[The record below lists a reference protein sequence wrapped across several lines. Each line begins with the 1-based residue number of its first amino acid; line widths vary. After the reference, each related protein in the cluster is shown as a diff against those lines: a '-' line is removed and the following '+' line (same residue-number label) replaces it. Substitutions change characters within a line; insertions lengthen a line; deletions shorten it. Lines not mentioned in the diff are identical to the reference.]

1 MTSLPPADAVEAGQP
16 AADAAPAGPSPAD
29 AVHAGLSPADAA
41 PAGLSPAGA
50 VHAAARLAPE
60 RVAVVH
66 RGGGTS
72 FAELIAASG
81 TARTA
86 LDALGLPAGQP
97 IAVRAA
103 KSPQTVALILACF
116 AAARPVLLLSV
127 DLGAQVAGNLVQR
140 AGCAGVAA
148 ATGDGAFDWVPA
160 PVPAGPPD
168 LPPDTCLMLTTS
180 GSTGVP
186 KIVPLTGAALG
197 RFTGWAA
204 DTFALGAGTRVL
216 SHAPLNFDLSLLDV
230 WATLAHGGTVVLV
243 DPDRAANPAYLL
255 DLVSTTRPHVVQA
268 VPMFYRLLV
277 SAADGGHTVPE
288 VRHVVLTG
296 EHTPPTLRAALP
308 ELFPG
313 AVLHNVYGCT
323 ETNDS
328 FIHSF
333 GADEARDGAP
343 LPLGTPLPGVHA
355 HLAGDDGEPFDGP
368 GTGELVV
375 STPFQAVGYL
385 AGDRFPVRAGR
396 AWYRTGDLV
405 TRDDRGRLVLVGRTD
420 FQVKIRGVRV
430 SLEEVEQVLLAHP
443 DVAEAAVVAL
453 PDAAAGA
460 RISAVLRPRSSGLT
474 SLQVRTWCAQHLTR
488 AAIPAVFDLR
498 SAPLPVGVT
507 GKVDRARLTKE
518 LTA

>member
-1 MTSLPPADAVEAGQP
+1 MTGRAPADAVY
-16 AADAAPAGPSPAD
+16 
-29 AVHAGLSPADAA
+29 
-41 PAGLSPAGA
+41 
-50 VHAAARLAPE
+50 AAARLAPE
-60 RVAVVH
+60 RTAVSY
-66 RGGGTS
+66 RGGGTT
-72 FAELIAASG
+72 FAELVAASE
-81 TARTA
+81 AAVVA
-86 LDALGLPAGQP
+86 LDKLDLPAGQP
-97 IAVRAA
+97 IAVHAA
-103 KSPQTVALILACF
+103 KSPQTIALILACF
-116 AAARPVLLLSV
+116 AAERPVLLLSV
-127 DLGAQVAGNLVQR
+127 DLGAQVAGSLVQR
-140 AGCAGVAA
+140 AGCAGVAE
-148 ATGDGAFDWVPA
+148 ATGDGAFDWSPAQVPA
-160 PVPAGPPD
+160 DAPA

-186 KIVPLTGAALG
+186 KIVPLPTAAVA

-204 DTFALGAGTRVL
+204 GTFELGAGTRVL
-216 SHAPLNFDLSLLDV
+216 SYAPLNFDLSLLDV
-230 WATLAHGGTVVLV
+230 WATLGHGGTVVLV
-243 DPDRAANPAYLL
+243 DPDRAANPTYLL
-255 DLVSTTRPHVVQA
+255 DLVTATRPHVVQA

-277 SAADGGHTVPE
+277 SAAGGGGAVPD

-296 EHTPPTLRAALP
+296 DHTPPALRAALP
-308 ELFPG
+308 DLFPA

-328 FIHSF
+328 FIHTF

-343 LPLGTPLPGVHA
+343 LPLGAPLPGVHA

-385 AGDRFPVRAGR
+385 AGDRFPVRDGH

-420 FQVKIRGVRV
+420 FQVKVRGVRI

-443 DVAEAAVVAL
+443 DIAEAAVVAL

-460 RISAVLRPRSSGLT
+460 RITAVVRPRSSGLT
-474 SLQVRTWCAQHLTR
+474 GLQVRTWCAQRLAR

-498 SAPLPVGVT
+498 SVALPVGVT
-507 GKVDRARLTKE
+507 GKVDRARLKKE
-518 LTA
+518 LTV